1 MINCLCI
8 FFCVRAL
15 LETTILV
22 SQGLN
27 DDDTT
32 DAEYDSSCC
41 CCGCGCGC
49 GGGGGG
55 GDQVMTQNQVNPWGV
70 HPSLIETTI
79 STQTAAGSHV

>member
-1 MINCLCI
+1 MGINCLSI
-8 FFCVRAL
+8 FFCVRTL

-27 DDDTT
+27 DDDDDTT
-32 DAEYDSSCC
+32 DAEYDSCC
-41 CCGCGCGC
+41 CCCCCC

-55 GDQVMTQNQVNPWGV
+55 VDDDQVMTQNQVNPWGV

-79 STQTAAGSHV
+79 STGSHV